1 MGSRPVIKRLM
12 KLKGS
17 AEFPTKMYFKML
29 KLLKDVYEYE
39 IKKYK
44 DWLEV
49 NPRSNYHQEMLQK
62 KQALEQSVSRV
73 MVGLSD
79 MRRDVELIKHDLR
92 RLEEVQSHFKEKDE
106 HVLKSDFV
114 DLVDRPTGPLS
125 LIELAT
131 SGKFPTI
138 VVDFYKVAKED
149 DVKKLKVTQT
159 EKGILKKKW
168 RLYVYWKEKYGSEI
182 EEKVGML
189 REQLNSRKASMRMY
203 KDMLEPYIKAINRIK
218 FSESEYT
225 GLDDPKLIEGYDT
238 SVAGVELFCW
248 KPIAYEKDFEY
259 TEGIKKKGY
268 RRVKYP
274 FYSFIEI
281 KIKRKSRTLE
291 GKRKEKMEIEFD
303 VYLKTGKDV
312 EEIKRKI
319 KKREELL
326 WKELEEFRGKEFKED
341 EDKGEERSRLIVSLE
356 NGIRAIVGT
365 PPEGDYYLPKGWGDK
380 LAAII
385 QKDFT
390 EFYDDFKDIFGG
402 IKFKRHRAWTRGG
415 VE

>member
-1 MGSRPVIKRLM
+1 MGSDTIIERRMKIK
-12 KLKGS
+12 GT

-29 KLLKDVYEYE
+29 SLLKDAYGYDD

-92 RLEEVQSHFKEKDE
+92 RLEEVHGHFKEKDE

-138 VVDFYKVAKED
+138 VIDFYKITKED
-149 DVKKLKVTQT
+149 DIKKLKITQT

-168 RLYVYWKEKYGSEI
+168 RLYVYWKEKYGKEI
-182 EEKVGML
+182 EEKVSML
-189 REQLNSRKASMRMY
+189 REQLNSRKASIRMY
-203 KDMLEPYIKAINRIK
+203 KDMLEPYIRAINRIK

-238 SVAGVELFCW
+238 SVAGVELLCW
-248 KPIAYEKDFEY
+248 KTIDYEKTFEY
-259 TEGIKKKGY
+259 TEGTKKRGY
-268 RRVKYP
+268 RQIKYP

-281 KIKRKSRTLE
+281 KIKRKSLTVQ
-291 GKRKEKMEIEFD
+291 GKRQEKMEINFS
-303 VYLKTGKDV
+303 VYLKTGK
-312 EEIKRKI
+312 EIDEIRRKV

-326 WKELEEFRGKEFKED
+326 WKEVEEFRGKEFKEEK
-341 EDKGEERSRLIVSLE
+341 EDKENRSKVIVSLE
-356 NGIRAIVGT
+356 NAIRKLIGQ
-365 PPEGDYYLPKGWGDK
+365 PPQGDYHMPEGWAGK
-380 LAAII
+380 LSAII

-390 EFYDDFKDIFGG
+390 DFYDDFKDNFGG
-402 IKFKRHRAWTRGG
+402 LKFKRHQPWDRG
-415 VE
+415 